1 MLNEDRIKLM
11 TRMASYEENEGKRS
25 MAIGKYFRSDYLS
38 LQTIK
43 SIISAT
49 LTFAIVLG
57 ILIFYNFEAVMKEVY
72 QVDLLEMGKQLL
84 LAYVTFTGIY
94 TVVSYL
100 VYSYRYSRA
109 KKSLKNYYAHLQELS
124 ESYAD
129 DSRH

>member
-1 MLNEDRIKLM
+1 MLNEDRINLM

-57 ILIFYNFEAVMKEVY
+57 ILVFYNFEAVMKEVY
-72 QVDLLEMGKQLL
+72 QVDLLAAGKQLL
-84 LAYVTFTGIY
+84 LAYVIFTGIY
-94 TVVSYL
+94 TVISYL

-109 KKSLKNYYAHLQELS
+109 KKSLKNYYTHLQELS
-124 ESYAD
+124 EAYAD
-129 DSRH
+129 DGRH

>member
-49 LTFAIVLG
+49 LTFAIVL
-57 ILIFYNFEAVMKEVY
+57 
-72 QVDLLEMGKQLL
+72 
-84 LAYVTFTGIY
+84 
-94 TVVSYL
+94 
-100 VYSYRYSRA
+100 
-109 KKSLKNYYAHLQELS
+109 
-124 ESYAD
+124 
-129 DSRH
+129 

>member
-72 QVDLLEMGKQLL
+72 QVDLLAMGKQLL

-109 KKSLKNYYAHLQELS
+109 KKSLKNYYAH
-124 ESYAD
+124 
-129 DSRH
+129 